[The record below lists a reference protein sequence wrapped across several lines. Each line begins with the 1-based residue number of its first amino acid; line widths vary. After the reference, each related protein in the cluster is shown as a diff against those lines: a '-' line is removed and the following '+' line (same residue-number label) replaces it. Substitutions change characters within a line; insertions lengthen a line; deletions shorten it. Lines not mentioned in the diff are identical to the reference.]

1 VNPDD
6 LGREHQEPPV
16 VRDRRRVNP
25 DGSVREPDPSA
36 DTSPAA
42 QPAVVAEPDAS
53 DSSADGRVAELTD
66 TLQRLKAEYD
76 NYRKRTERDRQL
88 VVEAA
93 TAQVLTQL
101 LPVLDDVER
110 ARAHGDLTGAFG
122 AVGEALV
129 AVTSKLGLESYG
141 ESGDAFDPQVHD
153 AVLQAAPATDTD
165 VPVAAE
171 VFRTGF
177 RFAGRVLRP
186 AQVAVAEPAG
196 PAPQGEGGDGA
207 TAESSPES

>member
-1 VNPDD
+1 VNPEDTE
-6 LGREHQEPPV
+6 REYQEPPV

-36 DTSPAA
+36 ATSETVPPPAVPDPDAPDSPAD
-42 QPAVVAEPDAS
+42 V
-53 DSSADGRVAELTD
+53 RVAELTD
-66 TLQRLKAEYD
+66 TLQRIKAEYD

-129 AVTSKLGLESYG
+129 AVTAKLGLESYG
-141 ESGDAFDPQVHD
+141 EPGETFDPQVHD
-153 AVLQAAPATDTD
+153 AVLQAPPATGTD

-196 PAPQGEGGDGA
+196 PEPQGKGGDGA

>member
-1 VNPDD
+1 VNPKD
-6 LGREHQEPPV
+6 REHEHQEPPV

-36 DTSPAA
+36 VSSATVS
-42 QPAVVAEPDAS
+42 PAVVPDS
-53 DSSADGRVAELTD
+53 PDSPDDLRVVELTE

-88 VVEAA
+88 IGEAA

-122 AVGEALV
+122 AVGEALLTV
-129 AVTSKLGLESYG
+129 VTKLGLESYG
-141 ESGDAFDPQVHD
+141 ESGDVFDPQVHD
-153 AVLQAAPATDTD
+153 AVLQAAPATGTD
-165 VPVAAE
+165 VAVAAE

-196 PAPQGEGGDGA
+196 PESQGEGGDGA

>member
-1 VNPDD
+1 MNPEDRE
-6 LGREHQEPPV
+6 REHQEPPV

-36 DTSPAA
+36 ATAAATPPAA
-42 QPAVVAEPDAS
+42 PEP
-53 DSSADGRVAELTD
+53 DSSADVRVAELTD

-76 NYRKRTERDRQL
+76 NYRKRTERDRQA
-88 VVEAA
+88 VVDAA
-93 TAQVLTQL
+93 TAQVLAQL
-101 LPVLDDVER
+101 LPVLDDIER

-129 AVTSKLGLESYG
+129 TVTAKLGLESYG
-141 ESGDAFDPQVHD
+141 EPGDAFDPQVHD
-153 AVLQAAPATDTD
+153 AVLQAAPATGTD
-165 VPVAAE
+165 VAVAAE

-196 PAPQGEGGDGA
+196 PEPQGEGGDGA